1 MSNVSNESHRPISLV
16 WFFAAT
22 FGVSWI
28 FWVPGTVLFAQNLA
42 GNSPFLSPVFVLLQ
56 TLGAAGPSI
65 VAYWLLRR
73 GGQRDGARLILD
85 RYKIWRVGFSWY
97 LVAAL
102 LVPAVQLAGYLVG
115 SISREGAMV
124 DSSSPLGEMLSDLG
138 VLGAVA
144 LFPVIVIAQMPSSP
158 LLEEFG
164 WRGFALPHLQD
175 RYSALTASLILGLLW
190 GIWHLPLTLAYGDPV
205 VPFLLQITAITVLI
219 TWVFNN
225 TRGSMLIA
233 MLCHASLNASIVPFA
248 SEAGRWPSTLLT
260 IAVAIAVVAL
270 SGWRNLGKQ
279 PRFRWS
285 TGAGT
290 ARKYPGQKIEV
301 RTE

>member
-1 MSNVSNESHRPISLV
+1 MTISKKNACSGIRSESHRPIPLY

-28 FWVPGTVLFAQNLA
+28 FWIPAAFLFARNLSGA
-42 GNSPFLSPVFVLLQ
+42 SPFFSPALILLQ

-73 GGQRDGARLILD
+73 SGSRDAARPILD
-85 RYKIWRVGFSWY
+85 RYKIWRVGSLWY

-102 LVPAVQLAGYLVG
+102 LVPAIQLAGHLTG
-115 SISREGAMV
+115 GALSGG
-124 DSSSPLGEMLSDLG
+124 DLIDHSSPLGEMLADVG
-138 VLGAVA
+138 VAGAMV
-144 LFPVIVIAQMPSSP
+144 LFPLIVIAQLPSSP

-164 WRGFALPHLQD
+164 WRGFALPRLQD
-175 RYSALTASLILGLLW
+175 RYSALTASVILGLLW

-205 VPFLLQITAITVLI
+205 VPFLLQIIAISVII

-233 MLCHASLNASIVPFA
+233 MLCHASLNASIVPFSSA
-248 SEAGRWPSTLLT
+248 TGHWPGTLMS
-260 IAVAIAVVAL
+260 IAVAVVVVVRA
-270 SGWRNLGKQ
+270 GWKNLGKQ

-285 TGAGT
+285 TDDD
-290 ARKYPGQKIEV
+290 RFS
-301 RTE
+301 R